1 MWTFL
6 VKYLGRSGLRS
17 MACRAMKPA
26 KLMFIRIGMSGI
38 LLGPVLTIDSCL
50 LLVADESLTRHNAA
64 LD

>member
-1 MWTFL
+1 
-6 VKYLGRSGLRS
+6 
-17 MACRAMKPA
+17 MKPA
-26 KLMFIRIGMSGI
+26 KLMFIRIGTSGI